1 MELHLGPRER
11 LLALLLK
18 PGLSLEWLKC
28 HKLEWGQQRLRELD
42 LPQAGG
48 DGGNLNPCLGL

>member
-18 PGLSLEWLKC
+18 PGLSLKWLKC
-28 HKLEWGQQRLRELD
+28 HKLE
-42 LPQAGG
+42 
-48 DGGNLNPCLGL
+48 